1 MKCQWASYLS
11 ILPPGLRQEVDRIGR
26 NDLQELHLRLG
37 RAPRMILGNRYEDV
51 KGIVNQE
58 DLNYVINQ
66 ASQFS
71 PWAAATASQG
81 FLTAPGGHRIGI
93 CGQAVIQNDK
103 VMGIRSPM
111 SLCIRVARDFPGI
124 ANELKSIRD
133 SILIIGPPGCG
144 KTTLLRDYIRQRS
157 MDNRYAIAVVDE
169 REELFPNS
177 NGSPC
182 FDPGPNTDILY
193 GASKSEGILMALKTM
208 GPGCIAVDEITSETD
223 CQSLMK
229 AAWCGVDLVATAHAT
244 NLDHLLHSPV
254 YKPLMDAR
262 VFRNV
267 VCLSRDKSWYVKE
280 VAA

>member
-11 ILPPGLRQEVDRIGR
+11 ILPPWLRKPVDQIGR
-26 NDLQELHLRLG
+26 EHLQELRLRLG
-37 RAPRMILGNRYEDV
+37 RAPRMMLGYHYEDI
-51 KGIVNQE
+51 KGIVSQD
-58 DLNYVINQ
+58 DLSYVINQ

-71 PWAAATASQG
+71 PWAAATVSQG

-111 SLCIRVARDFPGI
+111 SLCIRVARDFPGL
-124 ANELKSIRD
+124 ALELKQSKG
-133 SILIIGPPGCG
+133 SILIVGPPGCG
-144 KTTLLRDYIRQRS
+144 KTTLLRDIIRQRS
-157 MDNRYAIAVVDE
+157 NENRYALAVVDE

-177 NGSPC
+177 QGSPC
-182 FDPGPNTDILY
+182 FDPGPNTDILC
-193 GASKSEGILMALKTM
+193 GASKPEGILMALKTM
-208 GPGCIAVDEITSETD
+208 GPGCIAVDEITSEKD

-229 AAWCGVDLVATAHAT
+229 AAWCGVDLLATAHAAS
-244 NLDHLLHSPV
+244 LDQLFHSPV
-254 YKPLMDAR
+254 YRPLMDVK
-262 VFRNV
+262 VFGSV